1 MSSIASIV
9 SIISTLSPLISSI
22 LTYLSNI
29 KFSKIIFC
37 GCESDCVNDNASP
50 APAASFKKENITPAI
65 IPVIEKANSV

>member
-1 MSSIASIV
+1 MSSCSIASIV

-50 APAASFKKENITPAI
+50 ASFKKENITPAI